1 MPTFDASPATKTR
14 KYGATDNALPPLG
27 QIQLLPSSLPSQ
39 EQDLVHGNVK
49 RDITGDVRYSLM
61 GNQTNTTT
69 KDVIDTIVGNHTYTL
84 TKNLHHTVQGNTNQ
98 SKLGTHFTSN
108 VGQVTN
114 INVGPVTRSFQAPTT
129 ETHPEEW
136 YQQFN
141 TQRKAYFL
149 NESIGVRKIDCY
161 AFVLAADL
169 AKLSIDASKMDLVG
183 IQLKV
188 SPGKT
193 VELVPLAMQ
202 VKVASCK
209 LIATALLIGV
219 LSLGTPFKPNALPRP
234 TPITPFD

>member
-84 TKNLHHTVQGNTNQ
+84 TKNLHHTVQGNASETV
-98 SKLGTHFTSN
+98 SGTEFTSN

-114 INVGPVTRSFQAPTT
+114 LFVGPVIRGYQAATT
-129 ETHPEEW
+129 ETHPESW
-136 YQQFN
+136 FQSHNCQFKSYLTN
-141 TQRKAYFL
+141 T
-149 NESIGVRKIDCY
+149 SVGVTKID
-161 AFVLAADL
+161 VWGLVVAADG
-169 AKLSIDASKMDLVG
+169 AKLSIDGMKMDLIG
-183 IQLKV
+183 RLF
-188 SPGKT
+188 KT
-193 VELVPLAMQ
+193 VPFSEVDLLPNQQKICAAVS
-202 VKVASCK
+202 KVVV
-209 LIATALLIGV
+209 TTLLIGV
-219 LSLGTPFKPNALPRP
+219 LYAGTTFKPNALPRP
-234 TPITPFD
+234 APFSTI